1 MKTHDLHLTRS
12 SRFHTVQTIL
22 DSSFLVLLQ
31 YPPSHQLLRKIF
43 SHLESEVRFIDEI
56 RQSCRPLELFVKAQ
70 KKALAEAANEVKKD
84 PVAQGDWRKRRK
96 QAFAQANPHVGLY

>member
-84 PVAQGDWRKRRK
+84 PVAQGD
-96 QAFAQANPHVGLY
+96 